1 MSGGVSV
8 QEDRRREM
16 AELFTAEYALVWVLA
31 MAAALFFPVRSLI
44 WTLMVRRAMG
54 KAEIDA
60 AEKQRLRQRA
70 GVTATLLTFVFSYF
84 FVNVVMF
91 PG

>member
-1 MSGGVSV
+1 
-8 QEDRRREM
+8 M
-16 AELFTAEYALVWVLA
+16 AELFTAKYALLWVFALA
-31 MAAALFFPVRSLI
+31 LALFLPARNLI
-44 WTLMVRRAMG
+44 WALMVRRAMS

-84 FVNVVMF
+84 FVNSVMF